1 MTPDHCVSYI
11 GCRKRIGQEG
21 VTVLHPLTR
30 AAKLKLKGQPSV
42 EGIRAAEFEKTVHKL
57 GDGVNKK
64 QLRAVEELS
73 KVRTPPQ
80 WVTRSFD
87 GSTLVRGCLRDT
99 CTWRARQCEL
109 GWVK

>member
-42 EGIRAAEFEKTVHKL
+42 KLQPDLTLSRHFLAQLPHCERGPCRLLLLQIRGRPSAQTL
-57 GDGVNKK
+57 SLNK
-64 QLRAVEELS
+64 
-73 KVRTPPQ
+73 
-80 WVTRSFD
+80 
-87 GSTLVRGCLRDT
+87 
-99 CTWRARQCEL
+99 
-109 GWVK
+109 